1 MLRRLVVLPLAL
13 LSTAAVLDVLHVLTG
28 LSAAVSWH
36 LITAGLLLGIAVASA
51 EWLDR
56 IFGEP
61 RTHTSGRDLGIAAVL
76 VLFGVSWVLRLGQ
89 PEWEPTFAAVL
100 AGWAG
105 ALGWAAISLAAR
117 RTRAL
122 LKVAR

>member
-1 MLRRLVVLPLAL
+1 MPRRLVALPLAL
-13 LSTAAVLDVLHVLTG
+13 LTTAAVLDVLHVLTG
-28 LSAAVSWH
+28 LSAAASWH
-36 LITAGLLLGIAVASA
+36 LVTAGLLLGIAVASA
-51 EWLDR
+51 DWLDR

-61 RTHTSGRDLGIAAVL
+61 RTRASGRDLGIAAVL
-76 VLFGVSWVLRLGQ
+76 VLFGVSWALRLGR

-100 AGWAG
+100 AEWAG
-105 ALGWAAISLAAR
+105 VFGWAAISLAAR